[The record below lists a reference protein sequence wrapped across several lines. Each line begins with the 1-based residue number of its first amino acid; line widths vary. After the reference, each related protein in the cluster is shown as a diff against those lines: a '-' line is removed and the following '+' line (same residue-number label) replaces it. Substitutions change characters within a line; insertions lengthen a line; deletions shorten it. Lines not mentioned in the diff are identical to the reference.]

1 MAQPLIVD
9 VEEGTFERE
18 VIERSCG
25 MAVLVDFWAAWC
37 APCRTLAPI
46 LDKLVAEHPAELV
59 LARIDAD
66 QAPGL
71 ARRFGIRSLPS
82 VLGFRDGAVTAQFE
96 GAQPEPV
103 VRRFITALLP
113 TPADRLT
120 REGEARAATDEG
132 EAAESAFRAALELDV
147 RHNGALLGLAR
158 LLAEREEIDDAL
170 DLLER
175 ITPGTSQAPEAERF
189 AAELRTRRGEP
200 SDDEGLRERL
210 AQDPADLEARLALG
224 RSLARAGR
232 HEEALEQL
240 LEVVKRD
247 AEFDDQAARKAM
259 LDLFAVLGPE
269 DAIAVRYRA
278 ELARALFR

>member
-9 VEEGTFERE
+9 VEEGSFERE
-18 VIERSCG
+18 VIERSHAT
-25 MAVLVDFWAAWC
+25 AVLVDFWAPWC
-37 APCRTLAPI
+37 APCRTLGPI
-46 LDKLVAEHPAELV
+46 LERLVAEHAAELV
-59 LARIDAD
+59 LVRIDAD

-82 VLGFRDGAVTAQFE
+82 VLWFREGALAARFE

-113 TPADRLT
+113 TQADRLT
-120 REGEARAATDEG
+120 REGETHAAKNER
-132 EAAESAFRAALELDV
+132 EAAEAAFRAALEADV

-158 LLAEREEIDDAL
+158 LLAERQEIDDAL
-170 DLLER
+170 DLLEQ
-175 ITPGTSQAPEAERF
+175 ITPGTSQAAEAERF

-210 AQDPADLEARLALG
+210 ARDPADLEARLALG
-224 RSLARAGR
+224 RSLARAGH

-259 LDLFAVLGPE
+259 VDLFAVLGPE
-269 DAIAVRYRA
+269 DALAVRYRG
-278 ELARALFR
+278 ELARTLFR